1 MSIHQTDE
9 QLRDSVQREIEWEP
23 AVTSKDISVKVK
35 DGVVSL
41 NGFANSFPEK
51 MAAER
56 AAKSVYGVTAIANDI
71 TVKPTTAHADPE
83 IARDVQHAF
92 KTHVLVPD
100 DRITVTVRDG
110 YVTLEGAVEWNYQRT
125 SAEHAALTVAGVRN
139 VANNIRIK
147 PHVSPTMVK
156 QRIEEALRRS
166 AEVDARRIYVS
177 AQDNKVE
184 LHGFVRSWMERDE
197 AERAAWAAPG
207 VSSVT
212 DHLVVSP

>member
-9 QLRDSVQREIEWEP
+9 QLRDTVQREIEWEP

-71 TVKPTTAHADPE
+71 TVKPTTTHADPE

-100 DRITVTVRDG
+100 ERITVTVRDG